1 MIDSNGIV
9 KIGTVSGVTYGVSI
23 DDLQTV
29 FGTSANDIGQIIDE
43 EDINKWAKYKPLRSS
58 KLGIL
63 TEAERAALNHGI
75 VLTKYTSPSA
85 LVSGYSGD
93 YAYQKPRGLE
103 TYGEYYRF
111 LDFDGYNHNAESPIL
126 SFQGISGEVTDGTD
140 LIVRLY
146 LNPSSQV
153 PTGSLL
159 WSDLNPG
166 ERPLSQYYFGV
177 IIRTGTSST
186 YRVITM
192 GTAIG
197 TGYPIQE
204 MALTLPS
211 SLFTVGNSYTLYPIL
226 SYTAYTTATS
236 QSSYTTGL
244 FSVPGTTPTTFSVTT
259 IARVVSIAIPE
270 GGFTATMGAGRYY
283 WSLTGVMQVNNG
295 SPVIGQVDFRIYEG
309 QDTTGEVVISG
320 VFYYGEI
327 SVAPTKTTHTESGT
341 KLGAN
346 PGYLT
351 AVLSYHGTD
360 YLPVTIQV
368 TLPE

>member
-1 MIDSNGIV
+1 MNQNGRIFIDTSTTPN
-9 KIGTVSGVTYGVSI
+9 KGVEIADMQS
-23 DDLQTV
+23 V
-29 FGTSANDIGQIIDE
+29 FGISANDIGQIIDTA
-43 EDINKWAKYKPLRSS
+43 DINKWAKYKPVRSG

-63 TEAERAALNHGI
+63 TDAERAELNHGI
-75 VLTKYTSPSA
+75 VLTKYTSPAA
-85 LVSGYSGD
+85 LVSGYAGD
-93 YAYQKPRGLE
+93 YAYLKPRGMA
-103 TYGEYYRF
+103 TYGEPYRV
-111 LDFDGYNHNAESPIL
+111 LDFNEYNNNAESPVS
-126 SFQGISGEVTDGTD
+126 SFQGISGDVTEGTD

-146 LNPSSQV
+146 LNPSNQV
-153 PTGSLL
+153 PTGSIL
-159 WSDLNPG
+159 WTDLNPG

-204 MALTLPS
+204 LALTLPA
-211 SLFTVGNSYTLYPIL
+211 SLFAVGNSYTLYPIL

-244 FSVPGTTPTTFSVTT
+244 FSVPGATPTTFSVRT
-259 IARVVSIAIPE
+259 IAVVVSYGIPE

-295 SPVIGQVDFRIYEG
+295 SPVTGEIDFRIYAG
-309 QDTTGEVVISG
+309 QDTSGEVVISG
-320 VFYYGEI
+320 VFYYGQI
-327 SVAPTKTTHTESGT
+327 SVAPAVTSHTESGSR
-341 KLGAN
+341 LGSN

-351 AVLSYHGTD
+351 AVLSYHGVD
-360 YLPVTIQV
+360 SLPVTTQV